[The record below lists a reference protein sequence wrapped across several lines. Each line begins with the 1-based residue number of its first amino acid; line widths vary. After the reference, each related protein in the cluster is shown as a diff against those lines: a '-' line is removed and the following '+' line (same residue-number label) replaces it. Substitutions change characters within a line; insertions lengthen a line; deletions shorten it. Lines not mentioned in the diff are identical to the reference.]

1 MGYLVGLSILLSVSI
16 CCMIASSFGCGETYH
31 KVINLDCDPSKAG
44 QMKFT
49 TGKIFVCDGKEWKA
63 LQYEESSLGSRR
75 YPGFSCKGIKTSLK
89 DAANGIYWITLSDF
103 KNAFPVYC
111 DMAAGGWTMVFK
123 AVSGVDKK
131 VYPTYVSPRTSSE
144 KNMAALDV
152 TNKHKDH
159 YKNRIV
165 LKWSDFG
172 ASEARVALYT
182 GGQLVKELNFNAQ
195 RTNNLNW
202 FSASK
207 LIDSSWRDVKSESKN
222 VFSISGLSRDN
233 RNFFINKNYG
243 GCSKDAGWMGITSN
257 YCKWETR
264 FLPRKNVIL
273 YSKLS
278 GYTNWNQYNSVGVA
292 DVLVVYLL

>member
-1 MGYLVGLSILLSVSI
+1 MKVPCCHFYAPIHSFAVAKLVKIITFLFFFSLSS
-16 CCMIASSFGCGETYH
+16 H
-31 KVINLDCDPSKAG
+31 
-44 QMKFT
+44 Q
-49 TGKIFVCDGKEWKA
+49 
-63 LQYEESSLGSRR
+63 
-75 YPGFSCKGIKTSLK
+75 
-89 DAANGIYWITLSDF
+89 
-103 KNAFPVYC
+103 
-111 DMAAGGWTMVFK
+111 
-123 AVSGVDKK
+123 
-131 VYPTYVSPRTSSE
+131 
-144 KNMAALDV
+144 
-152 TNKHKDH
+152 
-159 YKNRIV
+159 
-165 LKWSDFG
+165 
-172 ASEARVALYT
+172 ARVALYT

-278 GYTNWNQYNSVGVA
+278 GYTNWNQYSKSTIYHGGVGV
-292 DVLVVYLL
+292 DYNQ